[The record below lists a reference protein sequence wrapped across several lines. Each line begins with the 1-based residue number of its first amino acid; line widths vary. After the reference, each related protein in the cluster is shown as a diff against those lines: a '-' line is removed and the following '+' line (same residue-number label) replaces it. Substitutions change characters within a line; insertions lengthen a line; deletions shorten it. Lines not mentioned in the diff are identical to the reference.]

1 MIFQSI
7 SIGRI
12 CVRLGKN
19 LKHFLRSDLAPA
31 LAPSNSKCITGKS
44 SHFHLNTPL
53 STLPQDGPVKI
64 LGIDE
69 AGRGAVLGNLV
80 IAGVSFK
87 KTDINE
93 LINIGVKDSKKLT
106 PKKREAL
113 FPEIMNLCKECKII
127 EVEPREIDDSV
138 FDIKSNLNLLEIQ
151 KMGEIIDALKPSM
164 VYIDA
169 ITSNPKKFTEMLKQH
184 LVYKN
189 TTIIAENKA
198 DELYPMVAAASII
211 AKVTRDRAIEALRK
225 ESKFQDIGSGYPS
238 DPQTISSLKDWIKN
252 RNIPFFVRKSWHTFV
267 KMRDLQKNAKI
278 TQFFDVRG
286 ER

>member
-1 MIFQSI
+1 M
-7 SIGRI
+7 
-12 CVRLGKN
+12 
-19 LKHFLRSDLAPA
+19 
-31 LAPSNSKCITGKS
+31 
-44 SHFHLNTPL
+44 
-53 STLPQDGPVKI
+53 KI

>member
-1 MIFQSI
+1 M
-7 SIGRI
+7 
-12 CVRLGKN
+12 RLGKN